1 MTGRSRARDRS
12 RPSGGE
18 PLGIP
23 QQISGLVSWLDAA
36 RGTSGSPVDT
46 WAGRVGPSCTQSTVA
61 NRPAAPAAVAALG
74 GQLALAMDSTDRMI
88 ASTSIDLSAGWTIG
102 TVLTIDALKNDNGL
116 FRLAPAEASGSG
128 GFCAYVVSAGHIVI
142 ANADTSWYKVAAW
155 SIWSPGAF
163 VILLTCAGTEPSL
176 TVDVGTFSGST
187 ITWSSRPLSEIT
199 GTFAMPASTGLYL
212 VPGGGWSAEGSFLN
226 GKFADQVVYNRALS
240 AGEITTLKAYWKARF
255 AP

>member
-36 RGTSGSPVDT
+36 HGTSGSPVDT

-74 GQLALAMDSTDRMI
+74 GQLALAMDATDRMI

-102 TVLTIDALKNDNGL
+102 TVLTIDAIKNENGL

-128 GFCAYVVSAGHIVI
+128 GFCSYVASNHLVI
-142 ANADTSWYKVAAW
+142 AGSFLNWYKIAYN
-155 SIWSPGAF
+155 SIASAGAF

-176 TVDVGTFSGST
+176 TVDVGTISGST
-187 ITWSSRPLSEIT
+187 ITWSSRALTAIE

-212 VPGGGWSAEGSFLN
+212 VPGGGWSSESSFIN

>member
-12 RPSGGE
+12 RPSGGV

-36 RGTSGSPVDT
+36 HGTSGSPVDT

-74 GQLALAMDSTDRMI
+74 GQLALAMDATDRMI

-102 TVLTIDALKNDNGL
+102 TVLTIDALKNENGL
-116 FRLAPAEASGSG
+116 FRLAPAEESGSG
-128 GFCAYVVSAGHIVI
+128 GFCAYVTSIGHLVI
-142 ANADTSWYKVAAW
+142 ASADTSWYKIAYNSMTSTAAY
-155 SIWSPGAF
+155 
-163 VILLTCAGTEPSL
+163 VVLLTCAGTEPSL
-176 TVDVGTFSGST
+176 TVDVGTISGST
-187 ITWSSRPLSEIT
+187 ITWSSRALSAIT

-212 VPGGGWSAEGSFLN
+212 VPGGGWSSAGSFIN

>member
-12 RPSGGE
+12 RPSGGV

-36 RGTSGSPVDT
+36 HGTSGSPVDT

-74 GQLALAMDSTDRMI
+74 GQVALAMDATDRMI

-102 TVLTIDALKNDNGL
+102 TVLTIDALKDENGL
-116 FRLAPAEASGSG
+116 FRLAPAEESGSG
-128 GFCAYVVSAGHIVI
+128 GFCAYVTSAGHLVI
-142 ANADTSWYKVAAW
+142 ASADTSWYKIAYN
-155 SIWSPGAF
+155 SIASAGAF

-176 TVDVGTFSGST
+176 TVDVGMISGST
-187 ITWSSRPLSEIT
+187 ITWSSRLLTAIS
-199 GTFAMPASTGLYL
+199 GAFAMPAASGLYL
-212 VPGGGWSAEGSFLN
+212 VPGGGWSSASSFLN
-226 GKFADQVVYNRALS
+226 GKFADQVVYNRVLS